1 MSGLSFLARAPRR
14 GRISGAA
21 LLTGAAIS
29 ILGVFGVAPA
39 SAAGCGDSWTNAAG
53 GSWFEG
59 ANWSTKAPPKEDEEA
74 CITAAGTYTVSMNGI
89 ADVTVKALTLGGSS
103 GAQRLSV
110 AGGCSLNQ
118 VLTTSAGL
126 RIETHGA
133 LTMTNDETCPNS
145 VTVVGPLLNAGTLT
159 TGPSLG
165 GQRNLQG
172 NLTNKGTIAVNA
184 DTSFSGAK
192 DTLANEGT
200 IALADGAT
208 LTASNEATVTNATGT
223 IASTGTGELLVR
235 VGTFDQGA
243 GSTSGEPVYVDDGAV
258 HFTGVGAA
266 SVAVRGTSTL
276 VGEEV
281 AKGQKLTIQSTCG
294 EQGNLSGG
302 ALLNNGTIVL
312 TSADGCGNQAD
323 LLLGLSRLQNKGG
336 TIDVENPD
344 GGQRE
349 IEAELINEKTLSIA
363 AGDTLRLY
371 GAFTQSKRGTYV
383 TGIASASSYGLL
395 LASGAATIGGTL
407 SLKVAP
413 GFTGSLGQRF
423 PVLGADLPTG
433 TFAKVTSATI
443 KSKVEPGLYYRPGY
457 ANVVELIVT
466 EAKVAVA
473 PGEAAPGSTVKLFA
487 SGYPASDVVRLSFLD
502 AKKVKT
508 TFASATDEPFG
519 EFIAEVTVP
528 STAAQGKGTFTA
540 QDSVTGVKATAT
552 IKVT

>member
-1 MSGLSFLARAPRR
+1 MSGLSFLARAGLR
-14 GRISGAA
+14 GRIIGAA

-29 ILGVFGVAPA
+29 ILGAAPA
-39 SAAGCGDSWTNAAG
+39 HAAGCGDSWTNTAG
-53 GSWFEG
+53 GSWYEG
-59 ANWSTKAPPKEDEEA
+59 DSWSTKAPPKEGEEA
-74 CITAAGTYTVSMNGI
+74 CITAAGTYTVTMNGI
-89 ADVTVKALTLGGSS
+89 ADVTVKALALGGSS
-103 GAQRLSV
+103 GTQTLSV
-110 AGGCSLNQ
+110 ASSCSLNQ
-118 VLTTSAGL
+118 VLTTTAGL
-126 RIETHGA
+126 TIEAHGA
-133 LTMTNDETCPNS
+133 LTMTNVETCANS
-145 VTVVGPLLNAGTLT
+145 VTLAGPLLNGGTLT
-159 TGPSLG
+159 AEPAHG

-184 DTSFSGAK
+184 NTSFNGAK

-200 IALADGAT
+200 IALATGAT
-208 LTASNEATVTNATGT
+208 LTASNESTVTDAAGT
-223 IASTGTGELLVR
+223 IASTGTGDLFVR
-235 VGTFDQGA
+235 SGTFNQGA
-243 GSTSGEPVYVDDGAV
+243 GNTSGEPVYVDDGAV
-258 HFTGVGAA
+258 HFTGAGAA

-276 VGEEV
+276 VGEEL

-323 LLLGLSRLQNKGG
+323 LLLGLSRLLNKGG

-349 IEAELINEKTLSIA
+349 IEAELVNEKTLSIA
-363 AGDTLRLY
+363 AGDTLKVY
-371 GAFTQSKRGTYV
+371 GPYTQSKRGTYV
-383 TGIASASSYGLL
+383 AAIANASSYGLL

-407 SLKVAP
+407 SLKVAQ

-423 PVLGADLPTG
+423 LVLGADLPTG
-433 TFAKVTSATI
+433 TFAKVTSAMI

-457 ANVVELIVT
+457 ANVAELIVT

-487 SGYPASDVVRLSFLD
+487 SGYPASDVVKLSFVD

-508 TFASATDEPFG
+508 KFTSAIDEPFG

-540 QDSVTGVKATAT
+540 QDTVTGVKATAT
-552 IKVT
+552 FKVT